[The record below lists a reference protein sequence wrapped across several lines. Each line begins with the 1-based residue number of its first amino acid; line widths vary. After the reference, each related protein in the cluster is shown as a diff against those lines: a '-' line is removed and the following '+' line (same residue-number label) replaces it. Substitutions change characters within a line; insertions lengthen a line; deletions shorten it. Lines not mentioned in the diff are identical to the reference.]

1 MAPSSSPLPAVGA
14 RVHSSSPGNKLS
26 DTESDGEDMVTPT
39 RRKKDKDKGKGK
51 MLGTPA
57 VPLRYPNLET
67 PTQVSS
73 RSVRRMSSS
82 VVIDTGRSILRLEG
96 LQSD

>member
-39 RRKKDKDKGKGK
+39 RKKKDKDKGKGK
-51 MLGTPA
+51 VLGTPT

-73 RSVRRMSSS
+73 RSVCRTSGS
-82 VVIDTGRSILRLEG
+82 VVIDTGCSILRFVG
-96 LQSD
+96 L